1 MNERTKSILTTLIS
15 VVFFIVCVALVIMG
29 QKNVGVQGLMVM
41 LLGLAGLLIVIT
53 ENLSE
58 SLEYEYSL

>member
-1 MNERTKSILTTLIS
+1 MNERTKNILTTLLS
-15 VVFFIVCVALVIMG
+15 VVFFIVCVALVVMG

-41 LLGLAGLLIVIT
+41 LLGLAGLLSFCTVIT

-58 SLEYEYSL
+58 SL

>member
-1 MNERTKSILTTLIS
+1 MNERTKSILTTFIS

-41 LLGLAGLLIVIT
+41 LLGLAGLLFLLYRY
-53 ENLSE
+53 NRKFK
-58 SLEYEYSL
+58 

>member
-1 MNERTKSILTTLIS
+1 MNERTKSILTTHIS

-41 LLGLAGLLIVIT
+41 LLGLAGLLFLLYRY
-53 ENLSE
+53 NRKFK
-58 SLEYEYSL
+58 